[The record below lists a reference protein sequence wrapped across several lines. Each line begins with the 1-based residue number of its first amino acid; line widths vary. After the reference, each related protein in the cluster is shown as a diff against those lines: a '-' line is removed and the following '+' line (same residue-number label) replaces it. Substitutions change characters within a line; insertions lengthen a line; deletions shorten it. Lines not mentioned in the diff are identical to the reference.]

1 MKADATT
8 TAKILHPLF
17 TKIWETEELPLD
29 WKKGYI
35 IKLPRKGDLSECKN
49 YRGIMLLSVPGKILN
64 RIILDRIKDTV
75 DKKLRDQQAGFRRE
89 RSCTDQIATLR
100 MIIEQSI
107 EWNSSLYI
115 NFIDFEKA
123 FDSLDREIL
132 WKLLDHYGI
141 PSKCACIIKNMYN
154 GMKCQVIH
162 GGDTSD
168 EFEV

>member
-1 MKADATT
+1 
-8 TAKILHPLF
+8 
-17 TKIWETEELPLD
+17 
-29 WKKGYI
+29 
-35 IKLPRKGDLSECKN
+35 
-49 YRGIMLLSVPGKILN
+49 
-64 RIILDRIKDTV
+64 
-75 DKKLRDQQAGFRRE
+75 
-89 RSCTDQIATLR
+89 

-107 EWNSSLYI
+107 EWNNSLYI

-168 EFEV
+168 EFEVQSGVRQGCLLSPFLFLLAIDWIMTETTSEKRNGIQWDLMNQLDDLDFADDLALLSHTHGQIQEKIQF